1 MLPEVPLHR
10 SLLFRLLLT
19 SVVIA
24 VCSVAAT
31 AWLAVQ
37 TTTRAVTEAR
47 GHVLSEDTDILRRL
61 SGFAAT
67 HRRWDGV
74 QGIVTEL
81 SRTTGRRISLTT
93 TRGVVIADSASQ
105 DVRPST
111 QASAIV
117 DPLHVDTYTSP
128 GAQLGGID
136 PRAVGPYLLSEAE
149 RKHLRTLADKRLACL
164 RSQGLDGDIEETPSG
179 RPSVTSA
186 DQVPWECADGKLNTP
201 TPGELAA
208 LNELNEFFQSCLG
221 SPDAFLSLPGSERDS
236 YVHSKRIDD
245 KYDDKYDEKAR
256 NCADEARR
264 RQLGPYVAPVAELYL
279 ADVSRSD
286 PRFDLSTANKI
297 KVIGVT
303 GLILALTIAITS
315 VVAVRLVRPLRV
327 LAAAA
332 QRPADQHIRVPV
344 TTRDETGYLAAAFNE
359 FTARRERLEEQRKAM
374 VSDIAHELRTPL
386 TNIRGWL
393 EVTRDGIAEPDP
405 ELLAGLHEEALL
417 LQRVVDDLQDL
428 AAADAGT
435 LKLHRELLSAG
446 ELLAHVAA
454 AHGAQAEAS
463 GITLLKQVPDD
474 VQLEADPVR
483 MRQIVGNLVSNAF
496 RHTSAGGT
504 ITLTAEQ
511 TDDHVLLAVRDT
523 GSGIAPEDL
532 PHIFDRFWR
541 AEKSRSRRTG
551 GSGLGLAIVRHLVT
565 AHGGTVTATSDP
577 GVETVF
583 ALHLPKPRR
592 AERHRA

>member
-1 MLPEVPLHR
+1 MVLPEVPLHR

-31 AWLAVQ
+31 TWLAVQ

-47 GHVLSEDTDILRRL
+47 GHILSEDTDILRRL

-67 HRRWDGV
+67 HPRWNGV

-93 TRGVVIADSASQ
+93 TSGVVIADSASQ

-128 GAQLGGID
+128 GAQLSGID
-136 PRAVGPYLLSEAE
+136 PRAVGPYRLSDTDRE
-149 RKHLRTLADKRLACL
+149 HLRTLADERLACL
-164 RSQGLDGDIEETPSG
+164 RSQGVDGAIEEAPSG
-179 RPSVTSA
+179 RLSVTSA
-186 DQVPWECADGKLNTP
+186 EQTPWECADGKLNTP
-201 TPGELAA
+201 TPGELTA
-208 LNELNEFFQSCLG
+208 LNKLNDFFQSCLG
-221 SPDAFLSLPGSERDS
+221 SHDAFLSLPGTERDS
-236 YVHSKRIDD
+236 YIHSKPINE
-245 KYDDKYDEKAR
+245 KHGEKAR

-279 ADVSRSD
+279 GDVSRSD
-286 PRFDLSTANKI
+286 PRFDLSTANKVKI
-297 KVIGVT
+297 IGVT
-303 GLILALTIAITS
+303 GLVLALTIAITS

-332 QRPADQHIRVPV
+332 QRPADQHILVPV

-359 FTARRERLEEQRKAM
+359 FTARRELLEAQRKAM

-393 EVTRDGIAEPDP
+393 EITRDGIAEPAP
-405 ELLAGLHEEALL
+405 ELIASLHEEALL

-435 LKLHRELLSAG
+435 LKLRRELLSAR

-463 GITLLKQVPDD
+463 GITLLHQVPDE
-474 VQLEADPVR
+474 VQLEADPDR
-483 MRQIVGNLVSNAF
+483 IRQIVGNLVSNAL

-511 TDDHVLLAVRDT
+511 TDDHVLLTVRDT

-551 GSGLGLAIVRHLVT
+551 GSGLGLAIVRNLVT

-583 ALHLPKPRR
+583 TLHLPKPQRV
-592 AERHRA
+592 

>member
-67 HRRWDGV
+67 HPRWDGV
-74 QGIVTEL
+74 QSVVTEL

-93 TRGVVIADSASQ
+93 TGGDVIADSASQ
-105 DVRPST
+105 GVRPST

-136 PRAVGPYLLSEAE
+136 PRAVGPYLLSDSE
-149 RKHLRTLADKRLACL
+149 RAQLRTLADERLACL
-164 RSQGLDGDIEETPSG
+164 RKQGLDGDIEETPSG
-179 RPSVTSA
+179 RPRVNSA
-186 DQVPWECADGKLNTP
+186 AEVPWQCADGKLNTP
-201 TPGELAA
+201 TSGELAA
-208 LNELNEFFQSCLG
+208 LNELNKFFQTCLG
-221 SPDAFLSLPGSERDS
+221 SHDAFLSLPGSEREA
-236 YVHSKRIDD
+236 YVHSKRIDE
-245 KYDDKYDEKAR
+245 KYDEKAR
-256 NCADEARR
+256 NCADESRR
-264 RQLGPYVAPVAELYL
+264 RQLGPYVAPAAELYL
-279 ADVSRSD
+279 GDVSRSD

-303 GLILALTIAITS
+303 GLILVLTIAITS

-332 QRPADQHIRVPV
+332 QHPADQHIRVPV

-359 FTARRERLEEQRKAM
+359 FTARRERLEAQRKAM

-393 EVTRDGIAEPDP
+393 EVTRDGIVEPDP
-405 ELLAGLHEEALL
+405 ALIASLHEEALL

-446 ELLAHVAA
+446 ELLSHVAA

-463 GITLLKQVPDD
+463 GITLLQQVPDG
-474 VQLEADPVR
+474 VQLDADPVR
-483 MRQIVGNLVSNAF
+483 MRQIVGNLVSNAI
-496 RHTSAGGT
+496 RHTPAGGT

-511 TDDHVLLAVRDT
+511 TDDHVLLTVRDT
-523 GSGIAPEDL
+523 GSGIAPGDL

-541 AEKSRSRRTG
+541 SEKSRSRRTG

-565 AHGGTVTATSDP
+565 AHGGTVTAMSDP
-577 GVETVF
+577 GVETAF
-583 ALHLPKPRR
+583 TLNLPNPQR
-592 AERHRA
+592 AEQHRE

>member
-67 HRRWDGV
+67 HPRWDGV

-93 TRGVVIADSASQ
+93 TSGVVIADSASRG
-105 DVRPST
+105 VRPST

-136 PRAVGPYLLSEAE
+136 PRAVGPYLLSDAD
-149 RKHLRTLADKRLACL
+149 RAHLRGLADKRLACL
-164 RSQGLDGDIEETPSG
+164 RSQGLDGDMEETPSG
-179 RPSVTSA
+179 RLMVTGA
-186 DQVPWECADGKLNTP
+186 EEIPWDCADGKLNTP
-201 TPGELAA
+201 THSEQTA
-208 LNELNEFFQSCLG
+208 LDELNGLFQSCLG
-221 SPDAFLSLPGSERDS
+221 RHDAFLSLPGSERDS
-236 YVHSKRIDD
+236 YVQGKRI
-245 KYDDKYDEKAR
+245 DDKYDEKAR

-279 ADVSRSD
+279 GDVSRSD

-393 EVTRDGIAEPDP
+393 EVTRDGIVEPDP
-405 ELLAGLHEEALL
+405 ELIAGLHEEALL

-446 ELLAHVAA
+446 ALLSHVAA

-463 GITLLKQVPDD
+463 GIALLHQAADG
-474 VQLEADPVR
+474 VQMEADPVR
-483 MRQIVGNLVSNAF
+483 IRQIVGNLVSNAL

-504 ITLTAEQ
+504 ITLTAGQ
-511 TDDHVLLAVRDT
+511 TDDHVLLTVRDT

-551 GSGLGLAIVRHLVT
+551 GSGLGLAIVRQLVT

-583 ALHLPKPRR
+583 TLHLPKPRR

>member
-1 MLPEVPLHR
+1 MVLPEVPLHR

-67 HRRWDGV
+67 HPRWDGV

-93 TRGVVIADSASQ
+93 TSGVLIADSDSQ
-105 DVRPST
+105 GVRPST

-128 GAQLGGID
+128 GAQFGGID
-136 PRAVGPYLLSEAE
+136 PRAVGPYLLSDAD
-149 RKHLRTLADKRLACL
+149 RAHLRGLADKRLACL
-164 RSQGLDGDIEETPSG
+164 RSQGLDGDMEETPSG
-179 RPSVTSA
+179 RLIVTGA
-186 DQVPWECADGKLNTP
+186 EEIPWDCADGKLNTP
-201 TPGELAA
+201 THSEQTA
-208 LNELNEFFQSCLG
+208 LDELNGLFQSCLG
-221 SPDAFLSLPGSERDS
+221 RHDAFLSLPGSERDS
-236 YVHSKRIDD
+236 YVQGKRI
-245 KYDDKYDEKAR
+245 DDKYDEKAR

-279 ADVSRSD
+279 GDVSRSD

-393 EVTRDGIAEPDP
+393 EVTRDGIVEPDP
-405 ELLAGLHEEALL
+405 ELIAGLHEEALL

-446 ELLAHVAA
+446 ELLSHVAA

-463 GITLLKQVPDD
+463 GIALLHQVADG
-474 VQLEADPVR
+474 VQMEADPVR
-483 MRQIVGNLVSNAF
+483 IRQIVGNLVSNAL

-504 ITLTAEQ
+504 ITLTAGQ
-511 TDDHVLLAVRDT
+511 TDDHVLLTVRDT

-583 ALHLPKPRR
+583 TLHLPKPRR